1 MSPAPDLTPR
11 RRRRNPWW
19 IPPFLGR
26 VPSIED
32 QLLRALGLV
41 SLAMLFEQYDLAMLT
56 AALKFVAEDLGL
68 PESQFGGYL
77 SAIRLGALP
86 AFLVVPLADRIG
98 RRRVFLASLAGV
110 SVATFFTAFAQTP
123 LQFVALQMVARS
135 FMISCAAMSLV
146 IITEEFP
153 AEHRGWGIGMLGAL
167 GACGN
172 GLAALLFAFV
182 EVIPFGWRTLYA
194 LGLAPIA
201 LLPMLRRE
209 IHETRRFTQHA
220 KDHAGITV
228 AGGVIRQWARPLKSF
243 LTTYPGRAAVVATAA
258 SLGAVGSISVF
269 QFTAYYALKV
279 HGWAPA
285 QFSLMVIAGGAIGIV
300 GNIAAG
306 RLGDR
311 IGRRIVGLIFLSGF
325 PLFSWVYYNGP
336 SWTLP
341 IGWIGLVF
349 CATAGQVITRALSTE
364 LFPTSQRGTAAGW
377 LSLVE
382 TLGAAAGL
390 ALLSLDSETP
400 ADIARMTSLLAVA
413 VFVAGLSLQLLPETR
428 QRELEAISHDTD

>member
-1 MSPAPDLTPR
+1 MAPDLDLSAAR
-11 RRRRNPWW
+11 HRRNPWW
-19 IPPFLGR
+19 IPRFLGR
-26 VPSIED
+26 VPDIED
-32 QLLRALGLV
+32 HLLRALGLV
-41 SLAMLFEQYDLAMLT
+41 SLAMFFEQYDLAMLT

-68 PESQFGGYL
+68 AESQLGGYL
-77 SAIRLGALP
+77 SVIRLGALP

-110 SVATFFTAFAQTP
+110 SLATFFSAFAQTP
-123 LQFVALQMVARS
+123 QQFVVLQMVART

-172 GLAALLFAFV
+172 GFAALLFAFV
-182 EVIPFGWRTLYA
+182 EVVPFGWRALYA

-209 IHETRRFTQHA
+209 IHETRRFTQHTQ
-220 KDHAGITV
+220 DHAAN
-228 AGGVIRQWARPLKSF
+228 AGGVLQQWARPLKSF
-243 LTTYPGRAAVVATAA
+243 LTTYPGRAAVVAAAA

-285 QFSLMVIAGGAIGIV
+285 QFSLMVIAGGAIGII

-311 IGRRIVGLIFLSGF
+311 VGRRIVGLAFLSGF
-325 PLFSWVYYNGP
+325 PLFAWVYYNGP
-336 SWTLP
+336 SWSLP
-341 IGWIGLVF
+341 LGWIGLVF
-349 CATAGQVITRALSTE
+349 CATAGQVILRALSTE

-413 VFVAGLSLQLLPETR
+413 VFIAGLFLLLLPETK
-428 QRELEAISHDTD
+428 QRELETISQDVR